1 VLSLPEQQAAENA
14 WYAECCG
21 VLRETDPTDSR
32 HCPTYGLFGSD
43 QTMEYAPGSQT
54 EKLMAIQ
61 AQRKRARLHV
71 LRDNVHRAKRDV
83 KLGRPGAAER
93 LKRHSAARLAYAQTG
108 K

>member
-1 VLSLPEQQAAENA
+1 VRRMLLGTSGNEPNRLTALP
-14 WYAECCG
+14 
-21 VLRETDPTDSR
+21 P
-32 HCPTYGLFGSD
+32 YGLFGSD
-43 QTMEYAPGSQT
+43 QTMEYAPASQT